1 MRHKICPLSLFAL
14 IFGILMVLTGCSL
27 LSGNKEGEPL
37 PAPATNESLSGA
49 ENNLDK
55 LTDKRMSRVAASV
68 IVAESAVT
76 KPDPSKADLA
86 VAKSELKI
94 ARAMTG
100 EPSQQDLAYAT
111 SRSNKIS
118 TSADDLVEK
127 ILNENV
133 ARAEALKKEIDSANN
148 KYEQEKAKKQ
158 AEFDAKLKEKEIEIK
173 KRQMELEQ
181 ERLAKQMERWTWVG
195 IGMFSVGMLLSILA
209 PLPILKKAGM
219 ALTLTGLI
227 CGSFPIV
234 GNEPWFKYAVGG
246 SIGLLLVGLL
256 VKMFFFKPKC
266 EVDNASKDTDLDKS
280 KSSDGN
286 L

>member
-1 MRHKICPLSLFAL
+1 MRCKICPLSLFAFV
-14 IFGILMVLTGCSL
+14 FGVVLFLTGCSL
-27 LSGNKEGEPL
+27 WGGKSEEPL
-37 PAPATNESLSGA
+37 PQPATTDNLSGA
-49 ENNLDK
+49 EANLDK

-68 IVAESAVT
+68 VVAESAVS
-76 KPDPSKADLA
+76 KEVPNKADLA

-94 ARAMTG
+94 ARTMTG
-100 EPSQQDLAYAT
+100 EPNPQDLAYAKE
-111 SRSNKIS
+111 RSNKIS

-133 ARAEALKKEIDSANN
+133 ARAEALKKEIDAANN

-181 ERLAKQMERWTWVG
+181 ERLAKESERWTWVG
-195 IGMFSVGMLLSILA
+195 IGLFTVGMLLSFLA
-209 PLPILKKAGM
+209 PVPFLKKAGM

-246 SIGLLLVGLL
+246 AIGLLVIGLL

-266 EVDNASKDTDLDKS
+266 EVDSHTKDISSDS
-280 KSSDGN
+280 SGQSDGN
-286 L
+286 H